1 MAEASRDAVTVLHAP
16 RETPYGAIVI
26 GAIAKELT
34 RSEDALVR
42 LEVDKALTPGVYL
55 LEKARL
61 QEAQLLR
68 ELCLRIGVCKR
79 MLYID
84 SAASL
89 DKWMD
94 YVSEQ
99 CMRPKTSN
107 EDLWAYYTKMNTHL
121 ATRTFLVGYRMTVVD
136 VLQFAALSNAPSV
149 CKRLGEIPHV
159 ARWHSYIVGIPG
171 VQSGIAG
178 AKRVSAPQ
186 VDKKPFTKDEQIDNS
201 YKDALKNAEQG
212 KVVVRFAPEPSG
224 YLHIGHTKAAL
235 LNDYFAKQYGGR
247 LLLRF
252 DDTNPLK
259 EKVEYEETIKEDLET
274 LGVAFSST
282 SYTSDYFDLMQEY
295 AVKLIK
301 ADLAYCDDTDVN
313 TMRHQR
319 TEGIESACRNLPVET
334 NVANFEEMV
343 KVGLGE
349 CGGLQ
354 GLQGTAKGVTF
365 CLRAKM
371 DMTHTNKCLRDPVI
385 YRCIADAHHNRQGDK
400 YKAFPTYD
408 FACPIVDSVEG
419 VTHALRSNEYS
430 ARIPQ
435 YNWFIEKCGLRP
447 VEIYEFSRLNFVKTV
462 LSKRKLQWFVDNG
475 IVTGWDDPRM
485 PTVRGIMRKGLTLK
499 ALLEFI
505 LEQGPSKAINL
516 MEWDKLW
523 AKNKQVIDPIV
534 PRFAAVGVD
543 AVELRLSN
551 FDSVALPA
559 SRRNLHPK
567 DPSMGECDIWFS
579 RTVLLDRVDA
589 DEIADGE
596 EVTLMRW
603 GNAIVST
610 PSFEARLNPEG
621 DFKKT
626 KKKLHWLPKEDD
638 KLVKCT
644 LKQYGDLLA
653 VDKIDPEQLAEP
665 DDMRNFLEPV
675 TEWTTECLAD
685 KQLAALEKGTIVQL
699 ERRGY
704 YIVDQ
709 TASAGGLVMVSI
721 PDGKMKKKQT

>member
-1 MAEASRDAVTVLHAP
+1 MAETTRDAVTVVHAP
-16 RETPYGAIVI
+16 RETPYGAIVLA
-26 GAIAKELT
+26 AIAK
-34 RSEDALVR
+34 RFS
-42 LEVDKALTPGVYL
+42 KANESPIAFEAGKAIEPGTYL
-55 LEKARL
+55 LEKAKL
-61 QEAQLLR
+61 QEPQLLR
-68 ELCLRIGVCKR
+68 ELCLRIPSCKR

-84 SAASL
+84 SSASL
-89 DKWMD
+89 DQWIN
-94 YVSEQ
+94 YVTLHSAT
-99 CMRPKTSN
+99 PKTPVA
-107 EDLWAYYTKMNTHL
+107 DLWQYYNKMNTHL
-121 ATRTFLVGYRMTVVD
+121 ATRTFLIGYRMTVVD
-136 VLQFAALSNAPSV
+136 VLQFAALSNAKAV
-149 CKRLGEIPHV
+149 CKELAKVPHV
-159 ARWHSYIVGIPG
+159 QRWYNYIIAIPG
-171 VQSGIAG
+171 VQQA
-178 AKRVSAPQ
+178 VSDIQRKNVPQ
-186 VDKKPFTKDEQIDNS
+186 VEKKPFTKEQQIDNS
-201 YKDALKNAEQG
+201 YKGAVTGCTKRTEYADALKNAEQG

-235 LNDYFAKQYGGR
+235 LNDYFAKQYNGK

-252 DDTNPLK
+252 DDTNPVK
-259 EKVEYEETIKEDLET
+259 EKLEYEETIKEDLQT

-282 SYTSDYFDLMQEY
+282 SYTSDYFELMQDY
-295 AVKLIK
+295 AFKLIK
-301 ADLAYCDDTDVN
+301 SDLAYCDDTDVN

-319 TEGIESACRNLPVET
+319 TEGIESACRNLSVET
-334 NVANFEEMV
+334 NIANFEEM
-343 KVGLGE
+343 L
-349 CGGLQ
+349 
-354 GLQGTAKGVTF
+354 KGSEKGMTY
-365 CLRAKM
+365 CLRAKI

-408 FACPIVDSVEG
+408 FACPIVDSIEG

-435 YNWFIEKCGLRP
+435 YNWFIEKCQLRP
-447 VEIYEFSRLNFVKTV
+447 VEIYEFSRLNFVKTI

-475 IVTGWDDPRM
+475 VVNGWDDPRM

-505 LEQGPSKAINL
+505 LELGPSKAVNL

-543 AVELRLSN
+543 AVELKLDN
-551 FDSVALPA
+551 FNDVTLPPA
-559 SRRNLHPK
+559 KRNLHPK
-567 DPSMGECDIWFS
+567 DPSMGECDLWFAP
-579 RTVLLDRVDA
+579 TVLLDRVDA

-596 EVTLMRW
+596 EITLMRW

-610 PSFEARLNPEG
+610 PSLHAQLNPDG
-621 DFKKT
+621 DFRKT
-626 KKKLHWLPKEDD
+626 KKKLHWLPKDDD

-644 LKQYGDLLA
+644 LKQYGDILA

-675 TEWTTECLAD
+675 TEWSTPCLAD
-685 KQLAALEKGTIVQL
+685 RQLAALPRGSIVQL

-709 TASAGGLVMVSI
+709 IAAEGGLILISI
-721 PDGKMKKKQT
+721 PDGKMKKST